1 MLIYNLVMSIKF
13 LIFFVFFSCRASFF
27 IPESSNN
34 FLQKVDFREL
44 QFIKPEGKPISL
56 KEIEQI
62 QKDFAFCLSKQGIK
76 LDKLEISLYFQ
87 TYWDD
92 YISGYYTEKKN
103 FFYLD
108 LNDNRVSNL
117 KIYLP
122 GLVGL
127 YLFYGILP
135 IVPRA
140 GKIIIYL
147 DAEVKLYEKNHKLSI
162 EEYDYYSSFYYGIFR
177 TRNIEETFHK
187 VYLKSLK
194 SLSKKIYLLE
204 ESLSKKSNH
213 GHFTVD
219 IKCDCR
225 R

>member
-1 MLIYNLVMSIKF
+1 MSIKF
-13 LIFFVFFSCRASFF
+13 LIFFLFFSCRPEF
-27 IPESSNN
+27 IILQNSRS
-34 FLQKVDFREL
+34 FLQNTNFREI
-44 QFIKPEGKPISL
+44 QFIKPEGKHISFR
-56 KEIEQI
+56 EQEQI
-62 QKDFAFCLSKQGIK
+62 QKDFNFYLSKEGINLK
-76 LDKLEISLYFQ
+76 KIEVSLYFQ

-103 FFYLD
+103 FFYSD
-108 LNDNRVSNL
+108 LNENRVSNL

-162 EEYDYYSSFYYGIFR
+162 EEYDYYSPFYYGIFR
-177 TRNIEETFHK
+177 TKNIEETFQK
-187 VYLKSLK
+187 VYLKSLE
-194 SLSKKIYLLE
+194 SLSKKIHLLE
-204 ESLSKKSNH
+204 KSFSKK
-213 GHFTVD
+213 
-219 IKCDCR
+219 K
-225 R
+225 